1 MKAKYREYDYE
12 STYNQ
17 SIDDLDEWFAE
28 RMLGKA
34 RGVYATKEIT
44 FGPHMDIEIYPEFTK
59 REVAELGLPEVN
71 RAKERDRMRVLDG
84 RKARVYFRRLC
95 EQNFA
100 DGDLW
105 ITLTYSQEP
114 ESIKEAIKHFQ
125 NFIRNING
133 KRHRM
138 GLENAK
144 YVYTTE
150 RVSEDGETVRVH
162 HHLLMDGALDSD
174 TVLSLWKHGGR
185 NRSRYL
191 ETDENG
197 IAGAAEYMAKP
208 AVDEKRRKHEKR
220 WTSSRNLAKPE
231 EHKHH
236 QTRSST
242 VTKMIKNHDC
252 IKECVENAKLRSG
265 ALRYKGYI
273 CTDSEVRYNEVNGGY
288 YIKVH
293 LRREK
298 NESKDVYGSA
308 ASESKLPGT
317 GREKLKRTGRDRR

>member
-1 MKAKYREYDYE
+1 MKAKYKEYDYE

-17 SIDDLDEWFAE
+17 SIDDLDEWFVE
-28 RMLGKA
+28 RTLGKA

-44 FGPHMDIEIYPEFTK
+44 FGPHMDIEIYPEFTR
-59 REVAELGLPEVN
+59 REAAGLPEVN
-71 RAKERDRMRVLDG
+71 RAKERERMRALDG
-84 RKARVYFRRLC
+84 RKAREYFRRLC
-95 EQNFA
+95 ECNFS

-105 ITLTYSQEP
+105 ITLTYSTEP
-114 ESIKEAIKHFQ
+114 ESIKEAVKHFQ
-125 NFIRNING
+125 NFVRSVNG

-162 HHLLMDGALDSD
+162 HHLLMDGALDAD

-185 NRSRYL
+185 NQSRYL
-191 ETDENG
+191 QTDEDG
-197 IAGAAEYMAKP
+197 IAGAAEYMGKP
-208 AVDEKRRKHEKR
+208 AADEKRRKHEKR

-236 QTRSST
+236 QIRSST
-242 VTKMIKNHDC
+242 VTKMTKNHDY
-252 IKECVENAKLRSG
+252 IREYVETAKLRSG

-273 CTDSEVRYNEVNGGY
+273 CTDSNVRYNEVNGGY
-288 YIKVH
+288 YIKIN

-298 NESKDVYGSA
+298 NEGEDNHKPA
-308 ASESKLPGT
+308 ASESKLFGA
-317 GREKLKRTGRDRR
+317 GCEKFKRTGRNRR

>member
-71 RAKERDRMRVLDG
+71 RAKERERMRVLDG

-125 NFIRNING
+125 NFIRSING

-174 TVLSLWKHGGR
+174 TVLSLW
-185 NRSRYL
+185 
-191 ETDENG
+191 
-197 IAGAAEYMAKP
+197 
-208 AVDEKRRKHEKR
+208 
-220 WTSSRNLAKPE
+220 
-231 EHKHH
+231 
-236 QTRSST
+236 
-242 VTKMIKNHDC
+242 
-252 IKECVENAKLRSG
+252 
-265 ALRYKGYI
+265 
-273 CTDSEVRYNEVNGGY
+273 
-288 YIKVH
+288 
-293 LRREK
+293 
-298 NESKDVYGSA
+298 
-308 ASESKLPGT
+308 
-317 GREKLKRTGRDRR
+317 